1 MFLRRTENDKNFER
15 AIRKSYSLRN
25 DQEKRPGEAGVE
37 ELLVETIAAAKRLGA
52 IKASGVKR
60 VIVDTTVM
68 EKPRE
73 IQLQAGPE
81 TVDEIFRR
89 LGLNIRLPLK

>member
-15 AIRKSYSLRN
+15 AIRKSYSSRN
-25 DQEKRPGEAGVE
+25 DQKKRPGEAGVE

-52 IKASGVKR
+52 IKASSVKR

-68 EKPRE
+68 EKPKE
-73 IQLQAGPE
+73 IALQAGPE
-81 TVDEIFRR
+81 TFDEIFRR